1 MPDIVSTK
9 PVATDSPLS
18 LELEIESPH
27 AIEDLDNLSVVPDDE
42 LNFDSSDKFRNG
54 SDSAIGDVYSNGNSS
69 TNTSKETDAS
79 HSLSDLKP
87 TETLSEKPDVHMTLD
102 NERNEFNSENALS
115 VEQPDNLSSSPSW
128 NLDVQTPEP
137 EFGSLSMQG
146 ELNSIEITA
155 PAEVD
160 GNLADEIPDLD
171 EKSTSF
177 PDENTNIVP
186 LDESSLSQ
194 ANQDIANDSNS
205 RQDEFRDEMNIEFN
219 ADFGQFATFDDVN
232 AVEMVNSASASA
244 SAAILPHPSEPC
256 DNTEPAFEDDDDEFG
271 EFSDFQQTPA
281 VETAAVTHQ
290 DVTKDAANVLLDS
303 ENIKLN
309 LSSILDTIFPSEGNG
324 DGTTGIRS
332 DNVSYDKQ
340 QFINNLTAQLRNVE
354 NSNALSHQWA
364 KSTSKTVLV
373 KALGIDSRN
382 IVSETLSFRCPFLSQ
397 TNFIII
403 HHYFQLY
410 GEKWNSSAPKFAANL
425 GLSPLEP
432 MKVTSGAIDG
442 DVKGNKSI
450 LDVPAA
456 QFDWNSSGLINPL
469 DGKPKFKQFHFHS
482 IRFGISNSYW
492 SSIN

>member
-1 MPDIVSTK
+1 M
-9 PVATDSPLS
+9 ATDSPLS

-102 NERNEFNSENALS
+102 SERNEFNSENALS

-186 LDESSLSQ
+186 LDESSSSQ

-232 AVEMVNSASASA
+232 AVETLNSASASA

-382 IVSETLSFRCPFLSQ
+382 IVSETLSFRCPFFESNKLH
-397 TNFIII
+397 N
-403 HHYFQLY
+403 
-410 GEKWNSSAPKFAANL
+410 NSSLFP
-425 GLSPLEP
+425 
-432 MKVTSGAIDG
+432 V
-442 DVKGNKSI
+442 V
-450 LDVPAA
+450 
-456 QFDWNSSGLINPL
+456 W
-469 DGKPKFKQFHFHS
+469 
-482 IRFGISNSYW
+482 
-492 SSIN
+492 